1 MTKAALPKAAIQ
13 RETAPAGAPN
23 QEKSN
28 QPLRRVIEQ
37 RRSATFVQRF
47 LRSRRAV
54 VGSIFLLFICTIAFL
69 SPVIAPYPA
78 GGQDLDRVQLRPA
91 STSTE
96 GTFHALGT
104 DALGRDLL
112 SRMMYGGRI
121 SLMVGI
127 TVVLVAALIGVP
139 LGLISGF
146 FGGKLDTIIMRLVDV
161 QLAVP
166 FILLAIAI
174 MAVLGTGLW
183 NVIFVLGI
191 SSWVGY
197 ARIVRGEVLSLRE
210 KPFIEAARCIGVSN
224 RRLILGHLL
233 PNIWTP
239 VIVLATQGVGG
250 AILAESSLTFLGLG
264 ISPLIP
270 TWGAMVADGRNY
282 LTTAWW
288 ITTFPGVLLTI
299 TVLSIYFLG
308 DGLRDVLD
316 PRLRL

>member
-1 MTKAALPKAAIQ
+1 MTTQTAISNSPM
-13 RETAPAGAPN
+13 TAPLLEQKRAPT
-23 QEKSN
+23 
-28 QPLRRVIEQ
+28 IWI
-37 RRSATFVQRF
+37 RF
-47 LRSRRAV
+47 RRSRRAV
-54 VGSIFLLFICTIAFL
+54 TGSAFLLFICLVALFAPWL
-69 SPVIAPYPA
+69 APYPA
-78 GGQDLDRVQLRPA
+78 GQQDLDRVQLPPF

-96 GTFHALGT
+96 ATFHLLGT

-112 SRMMYGGRI
+112 SRMIYGGRV
-121 SLMVGI
+121 SLLVGI
-127 TVVLVAALIGVP
+127 TVVIVAGLIGVP
-139 LGLISGF
+139 MGLLSGY
-146 FGGKLDTIIMRLVDV
+146 FGKAVDTLIMRLVDI

-174 MAVLGTGLW
+174 MAVLGTGLG
-183 NVIFVLGI
+183 NVILVLGV

-197 ARIVRGEVLSLRE
+197 ARIVRGAVLSLRE
-210 KPFIEAARCIGVSN
+210 QPFIEAAHCIGLSSG
-224 RRLILGHLL
+224 RLIARHLL
-233 PNIWTP
+233 PNVWTP

-288 ITTFPGVLLTI
+288 ISTFPGLLLTT
-299 TVLSIYFLG
+299 TVLAIYFLG

-316 PRLRL
+316 PRLRV

>member
-1 MTKAALPKAAIQ
+1 MSNIQTKSESTAADA
-13 RETAPAGAPN
+13 APAAQDN
-23 QEKSN
+23 K
-28 QPLRRVIEQ
+28 
-37 RRSATFVQRF
+37 SATAASMLSRRPSASVSQRF
-47 LRSRRAV
+47 WRSRRAV
-54 VGSIFLLFICTIAFL
+54 VGVTFLLFISVVALL
-69 SPVIAPYPA
+69 SPVIAPYDAQDQDPA
-78 GGQDLDRVQLRPA
+78 RVQLPPF
-91 STSTE
+91 STAE
-96 GTFHALGT
+96 DGTFHLLGT

-121 SLMVGI
+121 SLLVGI
-127 TVVLVAALIGVP
+127 TVVVVACLIGVP
-139 LGLISGF
+139 LGLLSGY
-146 FGGKLDTIIMRLVDV
+146 FGRALDTIIMRLVDI

-183 NVIFVLGI
+183 NVIFVLGV

-197 ARIVRGEVLSLRE
+197 ARIVRGTVLSLRE
-210 KPFIEAARCIGVSN
+210 QPFIESAHCVGMSDGRVIS
-224 RRLILGHLL
+224 RHLL
-233 PNIWTP
+233 PNVWTP

-264 ISPLIP
+264 ISPLVP
-270 TWGAMVADGRNY
+270 TWGAMIADGRNY

-288 ITTFPGVLLTI
+288 ISTFPGLLLTF

>member
-1 MTKAALPKAAIQ
+1 MTSNAMADSQANAVANSLAPKRAATLGK
-13 RETAPAGAPN
+13 
-23 QEKSN
+23 
-28 QPLRRVIEQ
+28 
-37 RRSATFVQRF
+37 RF
-47 LRSRRAV
+47 WRSRRAV
-54 VGSIFLLFICTIAFL
+54 TGLTVLLLITATAL
-69 SPVIAPYPA
+69 LAPLLAPYPA
-78 GGQDLDRVQLRPA
+78 GQQDASRVQLPPFT
-91 STSTE
+91 TSE
-96 GTFHALGT
+96 SNTFHLLGT

-121 SLMVGI
+121 SLLVGV
-127 TVVLVAALIGVP
+127 TVVVVAGLIGVP
-139 LGLISGF
+139 MGLLSGF
-146 FGGKLDTIIMRLVDV
+146 FGKTIDTLIMRLVDI

-183 NVIFVLGI
+183 NVILVLGV

-197 ARIVRGEVLSLRE
+197 ARIVRGTVLSLRE
-210 KPFIEAARCIGVSN
+210 QPFIEAGRCVGMSN
-224 RRLILGHLL
+224 RRLILHHLL
-233 PNIWTP
+233 PNVWTP

-288 ITTFPGVLLTI
+288 ISTFPGLLLTV
-299 TVLSIYFLG
+299 TVLAIYFLG

-316 PRLRL
+316 PRLRV

>member
-1 MTKAALPKAAIQ
+1 MNKATPP
-13 RETAPAGAPN
+13 APVEPAPVA
-23 QEKSN
+23 ESI
-28 QPLRRVIEQ
+28 RRP
-37 RRSATFVQRF
+37 SATFGSRF
-47 LRSRRAV
+47 WRSRRAV
-54 VGSIFLLFICTIAFL
+54 VGLTFLIVISAIAL
-69 SPVIAPYPA
+69 LAPVLAPYPDLR
-78 GGQDLDRVQLRPA
+78 QDLSRTQLPPFTL
-91 STSTE
+91 SES
-96 GTFHALGT
+96 GTYHIFGT

-112 SRMMYGGRI
+112 SRMMFGGRV
-121 SLMVGI
+121 SLLVGI
-127 TVVLVAALIGVP
+127 TVVTVASLLGVP

-146 FGGKLDTIIMRLVDV
+146 FGKWPDALIMRIADI

-174 MAVLGTGLW
+174 MAILGTGLV

-197 ARIVRGEVLSLRE
+197 ARIVRGSVLSLRSQ
-210 KPFIEAARCIGVSN
+210 PFIEAARCTGMTD
-224 RRLILGHLL
+224 RRLVISHLL

-239 VIVLATQGVGG
+239 IIVLATQGVGG

-270 TWGAMVADGRNY
+270 TWGAMIADGRNY

-288 ITTFPGVLLTI
+288 ISTLPGVVLTS
-299 TVLSIYFLG
+299 TVLAIYFLG

-316 PRLRL
+316 PRLRM

>member
-1 MTKAALPKAAIQ
+1 MSISTHASVSNKTTPP
-13 RETAPAGAPN
+13 APVEPAHVA
-23 QEKSN
+23 ESI
-28 QPLRRVIEQ
+28 RRP
-37 RRSATFVQRF
+37 SATFGSRF
-47 LRSRRAV
+47 WRSRRAV
-54 VGSIFLLFICTIAFL
+54 TGLTFLILISSIALLA
-69 SPVIAPYPA
+69 PVLAPYPDLR
-78 GGQDLDRVQLRPA
+78 QDISRTQLPPFTM
-91 STSTE
+91 SES
-96 GTFHALGT
+96 GTYHIFGT

-112 SRMMYGGRI
+112 SRMIFGGRI
-121 SLMVGI
+121 SLLVGI
-127 TVVLVAALIGVP
+127 TVVTVATLIGVP

-146 FGGKLDTIIMRLVDV
+146 FGKWPDALIMRVADT

-174 MAVLGTGLW
+174 MAILGTGLI

-197 ARIVRGEVLSLRE
+197 ARIVRGSVLSLRSQ
-210 KPFIEAARCIGVSN
+210 PFIEAARCIGMN
-224 RRLILGHLL
+224 DRRLVTSHLL

-239 VIVLATQGVGG
+239 IIVLATQGVGG

-270 TWGAMVADGRNY
+270 TWGAMIADGRNY

-288 ITTFPGVLLTI
+288 ISTLPGIVLTC
-299 TVLSIYFLG
+299 TVLAIYFLG

-316 PRLRL
+316 PRLRM

>member
-1 MTKAALPKAAIQ
+1 MTTQIAMAAPQASTLLLEQK
-13 RETAPAGAPN
+13 RPAT
-23 QEKSN
+23 
-28 QPLRRVIEQ
+28 VWM
-37 RRSATFVQRF
+37 RF
-47 LRSRRAV
+47 WRSRRAV
-54 VGSIFLLFICTIAFL
+54 AGSAFLLLICLVSLL
-69 SPVIAPYPA
+69 SPIIAPYPA
-78 GGQDLDRVQLRPA
+78 GQQNLDRVQLEPF
-91 STSTE
+91 STSE
-96 GTFHALGT
+96 QNTFHLLGT
-104 DALGRDLL
+104 DALGRDLF
-112 SRMMYGGRI
+112 SRMLFGGRV
-121 SLMVGI
+121 SLLVGI
-127 TVVLVAALIGVP
+127 TVVAVAGLIGVP
-139 LGLISGF
+139 LGLISGY
-146 FGGKLDTIIMRLVDV
+146 FGKTLDTLIMRLVDI

-174 MAVLGTGLW
+174 MAILGTGLG

-197 ARIVRGEVLSLRE
+197 ARMVRGSVLSLRE
-210 KPFIEAARCIGVSN
+210 QAFIEAAHCIGLSSSRVIF
-224 RRLILGHLL
+224 RHLL
-233 PNIWTP
+233 PNVWTP

-288 ITTFPGVLLTI
+288 ISTFPGLLLTS
-299 TVLSIYFLG
+299 TVLAIYFLG

>member
-1 MTKAALPKAAIQ
+1 MTTQTAISSPSV
-13 RETAPAGAPN
+13 TP
-23 QEKSN
+23 
-28 QPLRRVIEQ
+28 PLLEQ
-37 RRSATFVQRF
+37 KRSATVWTRF
-47 LRSRRAV
+47 WRSRRAV
-54 VGSIFLLFICTIAFL
+54 MGSAFLLMICFVAL
-69 SPVIAPYPA
+69 AAPLLAPYPA
-78 GGQDLDRVQLRPA
+78 GQQNLERVQLPPF

-96 GTFHALGT
+96 NTFHLLGT

-112 SRMMYGGRI
+112 SRMIYGGRV
-121 SLMVGI
+121 SLLVGV
-127 TVVLVAALIGVP
+127 TVVVVAGLIGVP
-139 LGLISGF
+139 MGLLSGY
-146 FGGKLDTIIMRLVDV
+146 FGKSVDTLIMRLVDI

-174 MAVLGTGLW
+174 MAILGTGLG
-183 NVIFVLGI
+183 NVILVLGI

-197 ARIVRGEVLSLRE
+197 ARIVRGTVLSLRE
-210 KPFIEAARCIGVSN
+210 QPFIEAAHCIGLSSG
-224 RRLILGHLL
+224 RLIFRHLL
-233 PNIWTP
+233 PNVWTP

-288 ITTFPGVLLTI
+288 ISTLPGLLLTT
-299 TVLSIYFLG
+299 TVLAIYFLG

-316 PRLRL
+316 PRLRV